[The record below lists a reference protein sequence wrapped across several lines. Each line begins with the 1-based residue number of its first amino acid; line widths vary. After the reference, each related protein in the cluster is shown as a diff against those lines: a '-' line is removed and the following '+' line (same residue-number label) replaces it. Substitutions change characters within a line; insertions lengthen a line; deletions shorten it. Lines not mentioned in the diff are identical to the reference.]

1 MQHRGAFK
9 RFGGLVLTFVVTLAA
24 FPYVA
29 PAPAFATTRPIF
41 GIASSLGSVDST
53 TRERAYTMLEDAGAS
68 WARVGAYWPYADRNG
83 KAARDWS
90 TTDEHIAAAKRHN
103 MTIVGAIS
111 GYAAWANGSKGDWY
125 VPADPTEYA
134 NFVRDTV
141 NRYKADVHYWE
152 IWNEPN
158 LNEFWAPTA
167 NPAGYAKLL
176 RAAYLAVK
184 QADPTAKVVFGGIC
198 RNHYGYLNSVYT
210 ALNAYPDAAAN
221 NNFFDILAVHP
232 YADDRAPESTDPAQ
246 IWGGADRNFSGLPKM
261 KQAMVAQGDID
272 KHIIVTEFGWVV
284 TDISWTKGVGT
295 ALQAD
300 YLKRAYAMAQD
311 WPWLDAMMWYGF
323 KNWNNEEAPYS
334 IVNTDLSPR
343 PAYNAMKEAAAGGVT
358 VTDPG
363 TGGTTG
369 GGTTGETT
377 ATAGGGTTTDTTTA
391 GGSTTPT
398 KTSSRLR
405 PKKRIARA
413 YTLNTLYASVSPD
426 QAGRFVQVLKYSA
439 GRWVRIKTAKLGSGS
454 RYSYTYRTRRG
465 AIVYRLKYLGSPVAR
480 PSVSPLTR
488 VVAL

>member
-1 MQHRGAFK
+1 MKKRGTLQ
-9 RFGGLVLTFVVTLAA
+9 RLGGLVLTITVTMAA
-24 FPYVA
+24 FPFVA
-29 PAPAFATTRPIF
+29 PTPAFATTRPIF
-41 GIASSLGSVDST
+41 GIASNLGSVDGN
-53 TRERAYTMLEDAGAS
+53 TREQAYTMLQTAGAS
-68 WARVGAYWPYADRNG
+68 WARVGSYWPYIDRNG
-83 KAARDWS
+83 KAARDWGTS
-90 TTDEHIAAAKRHN
+90 DSHLAAAKAHN
-103 MTIVGAIS
+103 MTVVGSIA
-111 GYAAWANGSKGDWY
+111 GYAAWANGSRGDWY

-158 LNEFWAPTA
+158 LEEFWAPA
-167 NPAGYAKLL
+167 PNPAAYAKLL

-198 RNHYGYLNSVYT
+198 RNDYTYLNNAYT
-210 ALNAYPDAAAN
+210 ALKAYPDAAAN
-221 NNFFDILAVHP
+221 DNFFDVLAVHP
-232 YADDRAPESTDPAQ
+232 YADDRAPEVNSSAN
-246 IWGGADRNFSGLPKM
+246 IWGGMDRNFAGLPKM
-261 KQAMVAQGDID
+261 KTAMTNQGDPD

-284 TDISWTKGVGT
+284 TDISWTQGVGT

-323 KNWNNEEAPYS
+323 KNWDGSEAPYS
-334 IVNTDLSPR
+334 IVNTDLTAR

-377 ATAGGGTTTDTTTA
+377 ATAGGGT
-391 GGSTTPT
+391 GGSTPT
-398 KTSSRLR
+398 TTTSSKLR
-405 PKKRIARA
+405 PKRPRPRA

-426 QAGRFVQVLKYSA
+426 QAGHFVQVQKYSA
-439 GRWVRIKTAKLGSGS
+439 GRWVTIRTAKLGYGS

-465 AIVYRLKYLGSPVAR
+465 AAVYRLRFLGSTDAR
-480 PSVSPLTR
+480 QSVSAVTR